1 MSQDHFSKQAAVYAK
16 SRPTYPPELF
26 SFLAQLPEQHD
37 LAWDCACGNGQASV
51 AIAPYFSKV
60 VATDLSPQQISQAEP
75 KDNID
80 YRVATAED
88 SGLAERSVDLISV
101 AQAFHWFDFEKFFD
115 EVIRV
120 LRPGGILAVWGYG
133 RHSVSPEIDPV
144 LEKYYAGIVGPYW
157 PAEIKWV
164 MEKYETIPFPFEP
177 VNSPAFRME
186 LEWDLERM
194 LAYWESWSA
203 TQRYKNDRG
212 SDPIAL
218 VLPELTQVW
227 GGRERVRRIQ
237 WPLYMRVGRIQEDK
251 R

>member
-26 SFLAQLPEQHD
+26 SFLAQLPAQHD

-51 AIAPYFSKV
+51 AIAPYFAKV

-75 KDNID
+75 KDHIV

-88 SGLAERSVDLISV
+88 SGLAERSVDLITV
-101 AQAFHWFDFEKFFD
+101 AQAFHWFDFEKFFG
-115 EVIRV
+115 EARRV

-164 MEKYETIPFPFEP
+164 MERYETIPFPFEP
-177 VNSPAFRME
+177 VVSPAFRME

-203 TQRYKNDRG
+203 TQRYKDDRG

-218 VLPELTQVW
+218 VLPELIQVW

-237 WPLYMRVGRIQEDK
+237 WPLYMKVGRIQEDK